1 MSDVNVCYY
10 AQFKAS
16 GKPKCLTES
25 NQQWTNGTNL
35 LRKNASR
42 WLIWGKGHSK
52 KNKKTSG
59 FYSKARLLLRVQKL
73 PRCTI
78 SLTAFLHLCGL
89 VRTFCGGVNI
99 NQLTGGPRRCR
110 RITVQFY
117 RNSNRSWN
125 DTLYL
130 FFFLFTRNRLPQ
142 SQSAVDGAYV
152 IRRWAV
158 IPFGMARRRN
168 VSFIFNMSLSVVA
181 VLRNVFVLPQIV
193 KISA

>member
-52 KNKKTSG
+52 KKQKNKWVLFKS
-59 FYSKARLLLRVQKL
+59 SPVVKL

-78 SLTAFLHLCGL
+78 SLTAFLHLCSL

-99 NQLTGGPRRCR
+99 SQLTGGPRRCR

-142 SQSAVDGAYV
+142 SQSAVDGAYI

-158 IPFGMARRRN
+158 VPFGMARRRN